1 MSAFQEGLQGKPYP
15 MLYKLDTIYISYYD
29 MYVMPKN
36 SLKNKNI
43 ITYIRTQCFLAQLD
57 ILDIYTHGA

>member
-1 MSAFQEGLQGKPYP
+1 MSAFQEGLQGKPSP
-15 MLYKLDTIYISYYD
+15 MLYTLDTIYISYYD

-57 ILDIYTHGA
+57 ILDIYTPGA